1 MSKEP
6 TKTSDEE
13 KLSMTQDNKNED
25 RYEKL
30 LVVGPDGAVALNR
43 ERRTKMSEDK
53 KYLVWVDVKATVALE
68 VKAEGLYDAR
78 KKAEKLAEEHLAI
91 HSLDNQ
97 FPKDLKALITHDSY
111 YAEGGEE
118 IEENNNE

>member
-1 MSKEP
+1 
-6 TKTSDEE
+6 
-13 KLSMTQDNKNED
+13 
-25 RYEKL
+25 
-30 LVVGPDGAVALNR
+30 
-43 ERRTKMSEDK
+43 MSEDK

-91 HSLDNQ
+91 HSLANQ

-111 YAEGGEE
+111 ECTWGEE
-118 IEENNNE
+118 IEDDEPKLK